1 VVNADDDMV
10 DRLRRIALEVDGPP
24 GLMRESALAALSLR
38 CLDGELVRLVS
49 DSAVDA
55 GMQVRGADE
64 PVRLLSFET
73 AEVSIELQV
82 REVDGRMAVRGLVAG
97 VVGEVRAETP
107 QGSRTVPVDADGWF
121 HVDDLPPEVFRL
133 HARALDGT
141 AVTTS
146 WVTG

>member
-1 VVNADDDMV
+1 MNADDDMV
-10 DRLRRIALEVDGPP
+10 DLLRRIAHEVDSPP
-24 GLMRESALAALSLR
+24 DLVREGALAALSLR
-38 CLDGELVRLVS
+38 RLDAELAQLVS

-55 GMQVRGADE
+55 GIAFRAGDE

-82 REVDGRMAVRGLVAG
+82 QEVDGRMAVRGLVAG
-97 VVGEVRAETP
+97 VAGEVRVETP
-107 QGSRTVPVDADGWF
+107 QGSRTVPVDANGWF
-121 HVDDLPPEVFRL
+121 QVDDLPPGAFRL
-133 HARALDGT
+133 QARARDGT